1 MVLIPVLF
9 PNPQSYK
16 LYAKTKISW
25 WWRWILRRICYRF
38 KPWIYWI
45 QQITGT
51 KMAQSELKSNSLRR
65 SLTFQ
70 TIGMFTSVHFSLFSF
85 WILHFSWMKTPMVT
99 YESCSGVCSLVWR
112 KKLHAGD
119 TDVYLCL
126 DDERCV
132 CIFCDECER
141 EHKIFKK
148 HSVDP
153 KEGHFLVSGSSLRL
167 PRRLLIELMKWSF
180 FSIWQWSKE
189 RCG

>member
-1 MVLIPVLF
+1 
-9 PNPQSYK
+9 
-16 LYAKTKISW
+16 
-25 WWRWILRRICYRF
+25 
-38 KPWIYWI
+38 
-45 QQITGT
+45 
-51 KMAQSELKSNSLRR
+51 
-65 SLTFQ
+65 
-70 TIGMFTSVHFSLFSF
+70 
-85 WILHFSWMKTPMVT
+85 MKAVA
-99 YESCSGVCSLVWR
+99 VCVVWFWR

-167 PRRLLIELMKWSF
+167 PRRLLIELMKSL
-180 FSIWQWSKE
+180 QHLAVK
-189 RCG
+189 